1 MVPAY
6 ALGRLAREDE
16 FRRVYREGARRSTA
30 LLVLHVR
37 PNGLAVVRLGLAVGR
52 RFGRAVQRN
61 RLRRRLREAVRAH
74 ARRIGAGVD
83 LVVVP
88 REAAVTAT
96 YDHLRA
102 AVSAALSAASL
113 LEERGGGGQ

>member
-1 MVPAY
+1 MVPAH

-37 PNGLAVVRLGLAVGR
+37 PNGLAVVRLGVAVAR
-52 RFGRAVQRN
+52 RLGRAVRRN

-74 ARRIGAGVD
+74 ARRIGAGAD
-83 LVVVP
+83 LVVVA
-88 REAAVTAT
+88 RDAAVKAT
-96 YDHLRA
+96 YDDLYV
-102 AVSAALSAASL
+102 AVATALSAAGL
-113 LEERGGGGQ
+113 LEERAGGGR